1 MIIFERIK
9 SSPWGLRII
18 VLLFG
23 IEMIRG
29 VIEVL
34 HGPDAYKIIN
44 GIIAILFLIG
54 FILRWETVRYFW
66 RIMSGASFLITFS
79 YVILGSQ
86 FDGKQ
91 KAFAAVSMCIAGT
104 LFFYLGRP
112 RIRALFK

>member
-9 SSPWGLRII
+9 SSPWGLRVI

-54 FILRWETVRYFW
+54 LY
-66 RIMSGASFLITFS
+66 S
-79 YVILGSQ
+79 
-86 FDGKQ
+86 DGKPSGI
-91 KAFAAVSMCIAGT
+91 FGVSCQAHP
-104 LFFYLGRP
+104 F
-112 RIRALFK
+112 